1 MITLPVRDLPTQNKI
16 NKEEGQSLFL
26 VSPVKIVALLWQ
38 YYHSELLH
46 NRTVDRNVQ
55 HDLHTYHDA
64 DW

>member
-1 MITLPVRDLPTQNKI
+1 MITLPVRDLSTQNKI

-55 HDLHTYHDA
+55 RDLHTYHDA